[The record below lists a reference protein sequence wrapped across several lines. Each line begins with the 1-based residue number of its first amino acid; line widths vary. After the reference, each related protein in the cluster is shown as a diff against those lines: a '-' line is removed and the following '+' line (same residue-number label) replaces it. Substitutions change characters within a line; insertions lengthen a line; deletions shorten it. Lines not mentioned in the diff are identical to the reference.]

1 MPDTTPSGRTRW
13 TNPGFY
19 LSILVLALLL
29 GNPLIIHSTTV
40 IQIFIL
46 VLWYACL
53 TASWNLVGGFAGVLP
68 LGHAVFAGIGAY
80 TSTLLFIHG
89 GVSPWIGMLVGGAVA
104 AGVALLI
111 GMPTFKLHGAYYAL
125 SSIAFVEAVR
135 IITENTQEIWGVKVN
150 GVQGLLVPLKGHA
163 PLYYQFGSKLWY
175 YYVILA
181 LLGVIIYVSYRIHRS
196 RMGYCL
202 VAGGEDQEA
211 AESLGINVTRY
222 KLIALALSAFFT
234 ALVGTFYAQ
243 LVLYVF
249 PMGIIS
255 LNLSFE
261 IAFIAIIGGRGTL
274 LGPIIGAMILVPI
287 GEISRIYLSGSQFL
301 GIHLFLYGTII
312 ILVMTFKPSGVM
324 QTIEQ
329 GYKVLVNK
337 LGGGAGQPNRKGVL

>member
-1 MPDTTPSGRTRW
+1 MPDTTASGGTRW
-13 TNPGFY
+13 TDPGVY
-19 LSILVLALLL
+19 LPALFIVLLL
-29 GNPLIIHSTTV
+29 INPLIVRSTTF
-40 IQIFIL
+40 IQVFIL
-46 VLWYACL
+46 VLWYGCL

-80 TSTLLFIHG
+80 TSTLLFIHAG
-89 GVSPWIGMLVGGAVA
+89 LSPWIGMFAGGGVAVV
-104 AGVALLI
+104 VALLI
-111 GMPTFKLHGAYYAL
+111 GIPTFKLHGAYYAL

-135 IITENTQEIWGVKVN
+135 IITENTQRIGPLKIN

-163 PLYYQFGSKLWY
+163 PLYFQFGNKLWY

-181 LLGVIIYVSYRIHRS
+181 LLAVIVYTTYRIHRS
-196 RMGYCL
+196 RMGYYL

-234 ALVGTFYAQ
+234 ALTGTFYAQ

-249 PMGIIS
+249 PQGIIS

-274 LGPIIGAMILVPI
+274 LGPVLGALILVPI
-287 GEISRIYLSGSQFL
+287 GEISRIYLSGSQFI

-312 ILVMTFKPSGVM
+312 VLAMLYKPTGMMRSIERGYFALVD
-324 QTIEQ
+324 
-329 GYKVLVNK
+329 K
-337 LGGGAGQPNRKGVL
+337 LRGPAARPRREGEP